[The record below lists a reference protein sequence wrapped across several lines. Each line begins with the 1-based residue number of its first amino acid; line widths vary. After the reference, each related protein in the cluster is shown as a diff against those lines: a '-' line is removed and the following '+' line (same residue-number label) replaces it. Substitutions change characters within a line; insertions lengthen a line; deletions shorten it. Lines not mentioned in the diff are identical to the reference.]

1 MRLDVPTKANTQ
13 VDLLELQESRC
24 LQPQQEGTC
33 VTGTERLPHTWVS
46 LRLGRRPEP
55 PSERPPRLV
64 PSPPVDTAAPWA
76 VLPARAWIQG
86 PTSGHTAELL
96 LPLLHPPTGPGW
108 SCFPAAVMGSRD
120 PSPATG
126 PAQRGCLCPG
136 HVPSFQHS
144 SLWKSLPHTGYM
156 QQGRPSPA
164 FCLCLRRKPGE
175 GDGTPLPDSCLE
187 NPMDG
192 GAWWAMV
199 YGVAKSR
206 TRLSN

>member
-1 MRLDVPTKANTQ
+1 MRLDVPAEANTQ
-13 VDLLELQESRC
+13 VDLLELRESRC
-24 LQPQQEGTC
+24 LEPQQEGTC

-46 LRLGRRPEP
+46 LRLSRRPEP
-55 PSERPPRLV
+55 PSKRPPRLV

-76 VLPARAWIQG
+76 FCLPEPGFRAPPPATQLSFCSLCR
-86 PTSGHTAELL
+86 T
-96 LPLLHPPTGPGW
+96 LPLAPAGPASLRLSRGHVTPPQ
-108 SCFPAAVMGSRD
+108 PA
-120 PSPATG
+120 G

-136 HVPSFQHS
+136 RVPSFQHS

-175 GDGTPLPDSCLE
+175 GDGTPVPDSCLE

-206 TRLSN
+206 I